1 MKSRTLA
8 QALIATGY
16 VRVDGKRIEK
26 PSEQVHE
33 GSVIALPIRDRVRV
47 FRIVDLPPRRG
58 PPREAR
64 HCYEELPD

>member
-64 HCYEELPD
+64 LCYEELPD